1 MSEKKVKKFGTR
13 EEVFAGTAQQTKGG
27 LTKDDLFE
35 SKGRFV
41 SKRASE
47 AVKVR
52 APLKS
57 KKTAVS
63 ESEEEPETAGLPL
76 PAVRAEVQKIEEKLA
91 ATTIDAPVKAARKK
105 RVPKTAP
112 EVEAP
117 PPSPELQAVQ
127 PETPALTKSKKKK
140 VQDEQD

>member
-57 KKTAVS
+57 KKTAVL

-91 ATTIDAPVKAARKK
+91 ATTIDAPVKATRK
-105 RVPKTAP
+105 RAPK
-112 EVEAP
+112 AP
-117 PPSPELQAVQ
+117 PPTPELIVDE
-127 PETPALTKSKKKK
+127 PETPAPTKSKKKRAQ
-140 VQDEQD
+140 VEPTNVEQ

>member
-47 AVKVR
+47 AVNVR

-63 ESEEEPETAGLPL
+63 ESEEEEVPSP
-76 PAVRAEVQKIEEKLA
+76 VVKKEVQKIEEKLA
-91 ATTIDAPVKAARKK
+91 STTIDTPVKATRK
-105 RVPKTAP
+105 RAPK
-112 EVEAP
+112 AP
-117 PPSPELQAVQ
+117 PPTPEVSPVVDE
-127 PETPALTKSKKKK
+127 PETPAPTKSKKKRAQ
-140 VQDEQD
+140 VEPTNVEQ

>member
-52 APLKS
+52 APLKT

-63 ESEEEPETAGLPL
+63 ESESEEETP
-76 PAVRAEVQKIEEKLA
+76 VVKKEVQKIEEKLA
-91 ATTIDAPVKAARKK
+91 ATSIDAPVKATRKQASK
-105 RVPKTAP
+105 
-112 EVEAP
+112 AP
-117 PPSPELQAVQ
+117 PPTPEISPVVDES
-127 PETPALTKSKKKK
+127 ETPAPTKSKKKK
-140 VQDEQD
+140 AQVEQEVQAQ

>member
-63 ESEEEPETAGLPL
+63 ESDEEPETAGLPL

-91 ATTIDAPVKAARKK
+91 ATTIDTPVKATRK
-105 RVPKTAP
+105 RAPK
-112 EVEAP
+112 AP
-117 PPSPELQAVQ
+117 PPTPEVSPVVDE
-127 PETPALTKSKKKK
+127 PETPAPTKSKKKRAQ
-140 VQDEQD
+140 VEPTNVEQ

>member
-52 APLKS
+52 APLKT

-63 ESEEEPETAGLPL
+63 ESESEEETPP

-91 ATTIDAPVKAARKK
+91 ATTIDAPVKTPKK
-105 RVPKTAP
+105 RAPKTPPPTP
-112 EVEAP
+112 EV
-117 PPSPELQAVQ
+117 SPVVDE
-127 PETPALTKSKKKK
+127 PETPAPTKSKKKK
-140 VQDEQD
+140 AQVEQDE

>member
-41 SKRASE
+41 SNRASE

-63 ESEEEPETAGLPL
+63 ESDEEPETAGLPL

-91 ATTIDAPVKAARKK
+91 ATTIDAPVKATRKQA
-105 RVPKTAP
+105 PKAPLPTP
-112 EVEAP
+112 EV
-117 PPSPELQAVQ
+117 SPIVDE
-127 PETPALTKSKKKK
+127 PETPAPTKSKKTRAQVEPQ
-140 VQDEQD
+140 VQEQ

>member
-52 APLKS
+52 APLKT

-63 ESEEEPETAGLPL
+63 ESESEEETP
-76 PAVRAEVQKIEEKLA
+76 VVKKEVQKIEEKLA
-91 ATTIDAPVKAARKK
+91 ATTIDAPVKAAKK
-105 RVPKTAP
+105 RAPKSPPPTP
-112 EVEAP
+112 EV
-117 PPSPELQAVQ
+117 SPVVDE

-140 VQDEQD
+140 AQVEPINVEQ

>member
-63 ESEEEPETAGLPL
+63 ESESEEEVPPPS

-91 ATTIDAPVKAARKK
+91 ATTIDAPVKAAKKK

-112 EVEAP
+112 EVEVVP
-117 PPSPELQAVQ
+117 PNPELQTVQ

-140 VQDEQD
+140 VQDE